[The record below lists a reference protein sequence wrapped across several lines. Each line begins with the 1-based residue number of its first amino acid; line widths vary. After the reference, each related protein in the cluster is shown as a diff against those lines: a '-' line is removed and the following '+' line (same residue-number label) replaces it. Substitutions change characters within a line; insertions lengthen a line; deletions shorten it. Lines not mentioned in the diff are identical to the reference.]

1 MKTALVATVLF
12 SALLPT
18 AAHAQAMFRGGPA
31 HDGVYAAEGPR
42 QFHRVK
48 WTFPTGNR
56 VMSSPV
62 MQGNRSVAGDAAI
75 VGFDRQFGVGAIFS
89 SPLVANGAI
98 YLGSTDGNLYALE

>member
-1 MKTALVATVLF
+1 MKSALVATVLL
-12 SALLPT
+12 SAVLPT

-62 MQGNRSVAGDAAI
+62 MQGNV
-75 VGFDRQFGVGAIFS
+75 VYFGS
-89 SPLVANGAI
+89 D
-98 YLGSTDGNLYALE
+98 DGNVYAMQQDHAPAAPTDRCTPPAPAPPGQRDPG